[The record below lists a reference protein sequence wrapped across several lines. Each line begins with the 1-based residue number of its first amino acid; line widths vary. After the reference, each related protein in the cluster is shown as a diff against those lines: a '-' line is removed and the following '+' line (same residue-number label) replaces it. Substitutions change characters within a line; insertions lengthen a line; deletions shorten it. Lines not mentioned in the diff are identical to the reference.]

1 MDINEQIEASRT
13 WEHGDPGPRPYDPD
27 SAALVRMAAFL
38 ERIATFIKEDPEA
51 SALVHAGNDPAVLLP
66 LAETA
71 PGRERL
77 RLAFDEDPGMVMWLE
92 SSAAGRDVLARV
104 QMSVDTPDPGVA
116 AEAIRTAPSPRVAE
130 QRRRRHE
137 ERVRD
142 HEEHLRYLA
151 SPEHAA
157 RRQQTY
163 EVMMSAL
170 EAQRGAE

>member
-1 MDINEQIEASRT
+1 
-13 WEHGDPGPRPYDPD
+13 
-27 SAALVRMAAFL
+27 
-38 ERIATFIKEDPEA
+38 
-51 SALVHAGNDPAVLLP
+51 
-66 LAETA
+66 
-71 PGRERL
+71 
-77 RLAFDEDPGMVMWLE
+77 MVMWLE